1 MRYCVF
7 ERVTIANHKS
17 YLPHASIFKQTRD
30 ILTVG
35 DIWAADL
42 TPLEMQN
49 AFTKRTATDCAPRRQ
64 SISTGGQTYARSG
77 GAKAGQVVPTIGYS
91 TTLAKK
97 TLATLVAQQKLQ
109 LGDGIDGVTIAPTR
123 RRERMLEGGR
133 SRGKRVGVK
142 LERVGSDYNPRED
155 SCIKAFVRLMAQ
167 VAQDHEEEA

>member
-1 MRYCVF
+1 M
-7 ERVTIANHKS
+7 
-17 YLPHASIFKQTRD
+17 
-30 ILTVG
+30 
-35 DIWAADL
+35 
-42 TPLEMQN
+42 
-49 AFTKRTATDCAPRRQ
+49 
-64 SISTGGQTYARSG
+64 
-77 GAKAGQVVPTIGYS
+77 VPTIGYS
-91 TTLAKK
+91 TSLAKKTK